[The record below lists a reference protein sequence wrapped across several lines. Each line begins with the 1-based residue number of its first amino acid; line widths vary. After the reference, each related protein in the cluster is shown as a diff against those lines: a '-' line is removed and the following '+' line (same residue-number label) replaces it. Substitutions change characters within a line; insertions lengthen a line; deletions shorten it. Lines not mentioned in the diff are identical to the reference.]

1 MATLSW
7 GGLACGTIF
16 FSLNMFNAKTY
27 GETISIHGLV
37 KQSSKKIKDKAT
49 GTGTDSYKTEI
60 RNQDF
65 FTIEVITS

>member
-1 MATLSW
+1 MAILTW

-16 FSLNMFNAKTY
+16 FSLNVFNAKAY

-49 GTGTDSYKTEI
+49 GTDSYKT
-60 RNQDF
+60 
-65 FTIEVITS
+65 